1 MTLELYPA
9 VDILDG
15 RFVRLLQGEF
25 GKVTQYGDPLE
36 VAERFFEQG
45 ARWLHVVDLN
55 AAKDGSTKNR
65 FIVEQLVRHLDMNI
79 QVGGGIRDAAT
90 VELLLSKGASRVVL
104 GTLAARDPE
113 LVKSLA
119 ERYKGRIA
127 IALDYRYQ
135 ASGEGEGGSSR
146 EGRTREVAVNGWT
159 SGSQRD
165 LTELLMEYSDS
176 DIAAVV
182 LTDIS
187 GDGSLSGPDLA
198 GLVEVLSLT
207 DLPIIASGGVRG
219 LEDLQ
224 ALHELKG
231 GGRRLAGVIVGRALA
246 AGELQIEEAL
256 AVCAR

>member
-79 QVGGGIRDAAT
+79 QVGGGIRDVAT

-104 GTLAARDPE
+104 GTLAASDPE

-119 ERYKGRIA
+119 ERYRGRIA

-135 ASGEGEGGSSR
+135 VSDEEGSSR

-187 GDGSLSGPDLA
+187 RDGSLSGPDLA